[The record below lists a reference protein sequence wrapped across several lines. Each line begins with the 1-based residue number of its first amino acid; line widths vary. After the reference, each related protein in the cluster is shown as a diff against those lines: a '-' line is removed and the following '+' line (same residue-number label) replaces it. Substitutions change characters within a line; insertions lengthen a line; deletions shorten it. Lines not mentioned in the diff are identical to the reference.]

1 MANKKPTATTLSA
14 DAKETDVVIDTS
26 DDIIPGADPDPEAQQ
41 RAKENLAAVGGKL
54 DEHSSVSAYGN
65 IITKN

>member
-1 MANKKPTATTLSA
+1 MANKKPTAKTLSA
-14 DAKETDVVIDTS
+14 DDTTDVVLDTS

-54 DEHSSVSAYGN
+54 DENSSVSAYGN